1 VPFGPAPSLNSQ
13 AARYACALVCNPLRS
28 LQPAPSRLGFAFQ
41 IRISGKREVSE
52 IGILNGKAKK
62 ENKGKKGRLN
72 SKFKTGF
79 HLR

>member
-1 VPFGPAPSLNSQ
+1 VPPGPAPSLNSQ

-52 IGILNGKAKK
+52 IGILDGKAKK

-72 SKFKTGF
+72 SKFKAGF
-79 HLR
+79 HLQ